1 MDRQIWTHN
10 GASQE
15 NQDICTVNTR
25 VDLTEE
31 GLGVCDR
38 PVSVLNIRSLLV
50 FLFSQNFGVHISEKA
65 LHQFWSHATE
75 HFEWGPAHPGRGT
88 HVPLGLYGDSARYTN
103 SAGYAEKL
111 LCITLS
117 LPLYSPKSVRSSR
130 YLIFSIRES
139 LMVDFA
145 TTIWPIYSYIMQ
157 ELNQLFHSGIPGPQ
171 GSVRF
176 AVCEFRG
183 DWAFHADSMAL
194 SRRWNSHS
202 MCFKCP
208 ATSIPGPYQYTNFG
222 ELHDFSNVGFF
233 NNCLKPGRLCN
244 WYFI

>member
-1 MDRQIWTHN
+1 M
-10 GASQE
+10 
-15 NQDICTVNTR
+15 NTR

-75 HFEWGPAHPGRGT
+75 HFEWGPAHPGRGA

-171 GSVRF
+171 GS
-176 AVCEFRG
+176 A
-183 DWAFHADSMAL
+183 AL
-194 SRRWNSHS
+194 LCASLGVTGHS
-202 MCFKCP
+202 MQILWHSVVGGTHIQCVLSAQLHPYLGHTNTQILVSCM
-208 ATSIPGPYQYTNFG
+208 TSPTWV
-222 ELHDFSNVGFF
+222 SSTTA
-233 NNCLKPGRLCN
+233 
-244 WYFI
+244 